1 MVSLDRAGRLCVE
14 TLRVLRRGDIAGAPE
29 RLVVGGRELIFARD
43 DPDLFV
49 AVDRRSHTVARAVDV
64 DDLARL
70 GDAVGGE
77 QIMLAARRLRAQRGG
92 VPALRQMPMA
102 EHRVVPAEQGIQ
114 PQLLERDAAAEA
126 DGRTVDL
133 RVEVFGGLLCRL
145 KARDLKAARGQRL
158 CHIRKVH
165 DIASFLFLTPSARR
179 RGRAVYLYSPS
190 GLYSPKPSPSTSRA
204 SQTMK
209 KAVGSISFTSRL
221 TATISRRRTAQS
233 STGLS
238 LCV

>member
-29 RLVVGGRELIFARD
+29 RLVVGGRELIFAHD

-77 QIMLAARRLRAQRGG
+77 QIMLTGRCLRAQRGG
-92 VPALRQMPMA
+92 VPALRQVPMA
-102 EHRVVPAEQGIQ
+102 EHRIVPAEQGIQ
-114 PQLLERDAAAEA
+114 PQLLERDTAAEA

-133 RVEVFGGLLCRL
+133 RVEVFGGLLRRL
-145 KARDLKAARGQRL
+145 KARDLKAACGQRL
-158 CHIRKVH
+158 RHIRKVH
-165 DIASFLFLTPSARR
+165 SIASFLYVPPPALRERFFLTARRAYIRRSPRRAPRARR
-179 RGRAVYLYSPS
+179 RR
-190 GLYSPKPSPSTSRA
+190 
-204 SQTMK
+204 
-209 KAVGSISFTSRL
+209 
-221 TATISRRRTAQS
+221 
-233 STGLS
+233 
-238 LCV
+238 